1 MVTPRQPART
11 MPLIGSVDRKTHPH
25 LLQPPDFTELI
36 NVDLHNPGAIMKRR
50 GYPEIGAASTAL
62 GTTLTSAVSMQAYKG
77 SALVGVLS
85 GNRYLYED
93 NMDDMASVGLAGSIS
108 ATASHSSVPASVE
121 LSSSGS
127 SMAGVIDYARC
138 GDYEGLI
145 LRSGTQ
151 LIRNRETGA
160 TMWSASGGSYGA
172 PRAITIGTVIYFVYI
187 VGTQVT
193 VFYRDTADFTGASV
207 SSGSLNDADPAQH
220 TLDVATDG
228 TNLYIAYRTP
238 APGATLK
245 VAKLTGAGVLSATAT
260 ASADPDA
267 MALFYSTSGFALI
280 SAWQDGTTGNVHV
293 QGWDTALVA
302 QNTHAL
308 ATPTGDAKSVVIGK
322 GTSSTKVRVYWTDDD
337 AYVSYRECN
346 LSGTTSGATQRDCY
360 GVGLGSK
367 PIRVR
372 DTHDVIVLYHQGGT
386 LSTTA
391 WVGSSVT
398 LARVTDAA
406 GGFDPLCAIHVGSA
420 FWPYPAIGQMVPT
433 LCEGE
438 DADELLTVTSGTGQ
452 VFGDGAPAF
461 YVSRFIV
468 STHTGVYA
476 EPSLYVRGGCVY
488 DGSETSLSGF
498 LWAPLINIAT
508 AGTVGSMTPS
518 GTYSYIAI
526 YEHTD
531 ANGTIHR
538 SAPSPAKQ
546 VTLGAGDDSCSL
558 SIRTLLWRAAV
569 GADARIVIYRTAAN
583 RTVYYRLTAVGP
595 TVAQS
600 FCDTASTVAFVDT
613 EADATLTDNEILY
626 TQGGAQLP
634 NYPMPAGAAMDLHDG
649 RVWVAGDDGAVWYSK
664 ELLPY
669 EGAAFNPA
677 LTIDTRGLGQPVAL
691 CGLETVIAFFWRNAI
706 GYVYGQGP
714 NDAGQG
720 GSYTGIQ
727 LISGNTI
734 GCSNPASVVRTPVGV
749 MFESESGI
757 YALPPGGGVP
767 QFIGSRIEEQRAG
780 EVIVGANVLQD
791 RECVA
796 FTCESGRIL
805 NFWYGQNRWS
815 WDEIQFPD
823 GEGERPAYASCISG
837 SRHTLLF
844 SSGLSRQADGVFYDE
859 VDGDAGGF
867 IPTTITTGWIAL
879 DGLQGLVRIWNLYL
893 LGVRDDGC
901 DAKLTVWADRD
912 DSGSGDV
919 YDWDVDA
926 IQGTDGGPVEA
937 RAHCRTQQLKAMKLQ
952 IVDSDESGNA
962 VTGQGMTFTGIRID
976 WGGTGKGPRLGRES
990 AVV

>member
-50 GYPEIGAASTAL
+50 GYEEIGAASTAL
-62 GTTLTSAVSMQAYKG
+62 GSVSTGWTTMQSYRN
-77 SALVGVLS
+77 SALVGLQS
-85 GNRYLYED
+85 GGRYMYEE
-93 NMDDMASVGLAGSIS
+93 NLDDMASVGLVGSVS
-108 ATASHSSVPASVE
+108 ATAAHTSVPASAA
-121 LSSSGS
+121 LSASGS
-127 SMAGVIDYARC
+127 SMDGVIDYAIC
-138 GDYEGLI
+138 GDYEGYI
-145 LRSGTQ
+145 TRTERT
-151 LIRNRETGA
+151 IRNRETGA
-160 TMWSASGGSYGA
+160 VMYSVDASASPHGA
-172 PRAITIGTVIYFVYI
+172 PRVITIGTVIYFAYI
-187 VGTQVT
+187 STAQVT
-193 VFYRDTADFTGASV
+193 VVWRDTADFTGGV
-207 SSGSLNDADPAQH
+207 TTSGSLNDADPAQH

-228 TNLYIAYRTP
+228 TNLYVAYRTP

-293 QGWDTALVA
+293 QGWNTALVA

-308 ATPTGDAKSVVIGK
+308 ATPTGDAKSVVIGQ

-337 AYVSYRECN
+337 GYVSYRECN
-346 LSGTTSGATQRDCY
+346 LSGTTSGATQRYCY

-367 PIRVR
+367 PIRVY
-372 DTHDVIVLYHQGGT
+372 DTHDVLVLYHNGGT
-386 LSTTA
+386 LSPVA
-391 WVGSSVT
+391 WVGSSAT
-398 LARVTDAA
+398 LARVTDLG
-406 GGFDPLCAIHVGSA
+406 GGFDPLCAVHVGSA
-420 FWPYPAIGQMVPT
+420 FWPYPAVGQMVPA
-433 LCEGE
+433 LCDGDESGE
-438 DADELLTVTSGTGQ
+438 VLTATSGTGQ
-452 VFGDGAPAF
+452 VFGDGIPAF
-461 YVSRFIV
+461 YA
-468 STHTGVYA
+468 STFKVDAHTGVYA

-488 DGSETSLSGF
+488 DGLETSLSGF
-498 LWAPLINIAT
+498 LWAPLINLAT

-526 YEHTD
+526 YEHVD
-531 ANGTIHR
+531 KNGTIHR

-558 SIRTLLWRAAV
+558 SIRTLLWRAQV
-569 GADARIVIYRTAAN
+569 GADARIVVYRTAAN
-583 RTVYYRLTAVGP
+583 GTVYYRLTAVGP

-600 FCDTASTVAFVDT
+600 FCDAASTVAFVDT
-613 EADATLTDNEILY
+613 EADSTLTDNEILY

-691 CGLETVIAFFWRNAI
+691 CGLETLIVFFWRNAI

-757 YALPPGGGVP
+757 YALPPGGGLP
-767 QFIGSRIEEQRAG
+767 QFIGARIEDKRSGQT
-780 EVIVGANVLQD
+780 IVGAQVLHD

-796 FTCESGRIL
+796 FTCRSGRIL
-805 NFWYGQNRWS
+805 NFWYAQNRWS
-815 WDEIQFPD
+815 WDELPVGS
-823 GEGERPAYASCISG
+823 GEGSRAWLASCVSG
-837 SRHTLLF
+837 GRHTA
-844 SSGLSRQADGVFYDE
+844 LSTGDEVFRQADDVYLEEGEFV
-859 VDGDAGGF
+859 
-867 IPTTITTGWIAL
+867 PTTITTGWIAL

-901 DAKLTVWADRD
+901 DAQLTVWADRD
-912 DSGSGDV
+912 DSGAGDV

-926 IQGTDGGPVEA
+926 IQGSDGGPVEA
-937 RAHCRTQQLKAMKLQ
+937 RAHCRTQQLKAMKLR